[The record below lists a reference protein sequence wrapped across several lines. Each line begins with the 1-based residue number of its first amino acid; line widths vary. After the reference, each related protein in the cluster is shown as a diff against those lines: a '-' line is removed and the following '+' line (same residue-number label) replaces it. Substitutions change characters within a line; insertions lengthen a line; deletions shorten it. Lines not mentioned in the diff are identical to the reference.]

1 MIYRNVCKKVL
12 NNTFLYIN
20 SQFFSSDKR
29 LFKGVCR
36 FLFHERNIMCEESVN
51 TLLLNLCKY
60 IIVIYVN

>member
-1 MIYRNVCKKVL
+1 MIYRNVCKKIL

-20 SQFFSSDKR
+20 SQFLRSDKC

-36 FLFHERNIMCEESVN
+36 FLFHDRNIMCEESVN